1 MSSAD
6 AMSLLNDAELEKLL
20 VATPDMSDSFTAL
33 MESIIARR
41 KDATE
46 VKIEDIKKFREGL
59 ATTDAGKK
67 QEDLTNLYN
76 NYSAVIKRDFGR
88 GVRLLV
94 RLRRAVE
101 GIAKAAPSSLI
112 LDKDTLNEK
121 VLFTDVKATAA
132 GKAFKEAIIDATNE
146 IDFVIAELDE
156 IRLSRAERVNLRE
169 STRDSISAI
178 AGRSAIEQQII
189 DAREAVAVKEDAFMK
204 NFVDDTT
211 GISDRAKVRNLLR
224 NANYKKGNNQSEL
237 LSLVSQLIST
247 VGMAITARMVAERD
261 FLRSQGMNIDG
272 MLTSEARLT
281 YLALKSYESKVY
293 GNLHTYPQ
301 INIKKLPYL
310 FTAYKERAESIT
322 PPLYVADRAARKAF
336 TETATRG
343 DIASRAE
350 VMEAELTAGI

>member
-6 AMSLLNDAELEKLL
+6 AMSLLNDSELEKLL

-41 KDATE
+41 KAATD
-46 VKIEDIKKFREGL
+46 VKIEDITKFREGL
-59 ATTDAGKK
+59 ATADASKK
-67 QEDLTNLYN
+67 QEDLNNLYN

-112 LDKDTLNEK
+112 SAKDKLNED
-121 VLFTDVKATAA
+121 VLFTDVKTTEA

-146 IDFVIAELDE
+146 IDFVIAELGE
-156 IRLSRAERVNLRE
+156 IRLGRAERVNLRK
-169 STRDSISAI
+169 STRDSISAR

-189 DAREAVAVKEDAFMK
+189 DARKAVADKEDAFMK
-204 NFVDDTT
+204 NFVSGVT
-211 GISDRAKVRNLLR
+211 GISGRVKVRNLLL
-224 NANYKKGNNQSEL
+224 NANYKKGKNQSEL

-247 VGMAITARMVAERD
+247 VGIAITARMVAERD
-261 FLRSQGMNIDG
+261 FLRAQGMNIDG

-281 YLALKSYESKVY
+281 YLALKTYESKVY
-293 GNLHTYPQ
+293 GNLHNYPQ
-301 INIKKLPYL
+301 INIKKLSYL
-310 FTAYKERAESIT
+310 FTAYKDRAESIT
-322 PPLYVADRAARKAF
+322 PPLYVADKVAQKAF
-336 TETATRG
+336 TETVTRG
-343 DIASRAE
+343 DKASREE
-350 VMEAELTAGI
+350 VMRAELTAGI